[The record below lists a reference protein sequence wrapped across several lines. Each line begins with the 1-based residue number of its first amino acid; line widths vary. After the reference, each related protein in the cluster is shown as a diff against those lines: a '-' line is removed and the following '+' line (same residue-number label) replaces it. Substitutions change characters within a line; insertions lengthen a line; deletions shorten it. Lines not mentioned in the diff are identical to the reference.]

1 MAIVSTERVVVFTVT
16 PEGREKPVLTVGLAE
31 LELARVRVVGEGEAS
46 TVVVE
51 LVSRTASGG
60 GSPAGSPLVQRPQV
74 RCEGEVVAAAVC
86 STVNW
91 AKAQHEEARCRVGPE
106 D

>member
-46 TVVVE
+46 T
-51 LVSRTASGG
+51 A
-60 GSPAGSPLVQRPQV
+60 
-74 RCEGEVVAAAVC
+74 
-86 STVNW
+86 
-91 AKAQHEEARCRVGPE
+91 H
-106 D
+106 